1 MVNLII
7 NLILDI
13 LFGMIPEVLFFTM
26 YLTYTK
32 NIKEN
37 KGKLFVLISALYFIL
52 ILLIPYKL
60 IFYIIFI
67 FGVYGILKILY
78 KNKADKIDIF
88 MFAFGTAYVSI
99 VAYLCFIFFDKQLN
113 NYILMYLIDRVCLA
127 IPFLFKKYFNIVYLK
142 YRNLWNRKKINE
154 YNEKERRPKA
164 ITLRNISVVAI
175 NLIIIFMNYYFIL
188 MIEFYEGRMI

>member
-1 MVNLII
+1 MVDLVVKLIM
-7 NLILDI
+7 DI

-26 YLTYTK
+26 YLIYTK

-37 KGKLFVLISALYFIL
+37 KGKLFALISILYFIL

-60 IFYIIFI
+60 VFYIIFI

-88 MFAFGTAYVSI
+88 MFAFGTAYISI
-99 VAYLCFIFFDKQLN
+99 ISYICLIFLDNQLN
-113 NYILMYLIDRVCLA
+113 NYILLYLIDRAMLA
-127 IPFLFKKYFNIVYLK
+127 IPFLFRKSFNKIYLK
-142 YRNLWNRKKINE
+142 YRSFWNRRKRNE
-154 YNEKERRPKA
+154 YNENEKRPRA
-164 ITLRNISVVAI
+164 ITLRNISVIAI